1 MRRERIV
8 RRVLQR
14 YWRWQRGLTLG
25 ARGMVIDGAGRVLL
39 IRHTYTPGWTFP
51 GGGVEYGET
60 ILEALRRELEEE
72 ANVALSGAP
81 ELFGLFSNGSIFPGD
96 HVALYVVREWRQTA
110 MPAPNREIAEIGFFA
125 PEALPS
131 DTTAGTLRRIRE
143 LIDGLPRSEQW

>member
-8 RRVLQR
+8 RRAMQR

-72 ANVALSGAP
+72 ANVTLTGVPA
-81 ELFGLFSNGSIFPGD
+81 LFGIFSNASIFPGD
-96 HVALYVVREWRQTA
+96 HVVLYVVRDWRQPV
-110 MPAPNREIAEIGFFA
+110 MPAPNREIAEAGFFA
-125 PEALPS
+125 PNALP
-131 DTTAGTLRRIRE
+131 DETTAGTRRRVRE
-143 LIDGLPRSEQW
+143 LVEGLPPGDRW